1 MIKDLTKDEM
11 LWRYENLMEF
21 ITNEIDENGIKKQPE
36 DEDVNYINDLISG
49 SLVYLHKAGAIKII
63 LHDDKGVDGALFTA
77 SREECVNTSW
87 IEPDEDEITYGD
99 RPNNKEIP
107 VPVLFDEKGNE
118 KYTNISLVFNFP
130 NSNIGSL
137 CKNMIKY
144 LRESCKTD
152 VNVINSVI
160 FLKYCVKDEYYI
172 ACLRRVMSFAFIE
185 DFWTSS
191 LQIPSEVED
200 IIEMVMEVPAQDV
213 YDPFM
218 RTGTN
223 LFYANGKYYA
233 QATNKYFMYA
243 TMLWA
248 GVMGRDTE
256 HIEYADCVKSWDA
269 TDCDF
274 IMVTPEFGREVVTSD
289 GETESISDFSLE
301 KVLGSMIVKSRRALL
316 LLPTSALTSNGKSAK
331 LRHDITEANLL
342 DTVVLLP
349 ANVFNK
355 TSIAATIIYLKAG
368 RKQDDTITFV
378 DLSSFIKEKED
389 LDEEKETI
397 DIDQVK
403 EALDKNDKSII
414 NEVYVSDVKE
424 RDYEWYAP
432 NYMEN
437 VKKSPAGNREVL
449 LSELLEPLED
459 SEVGINIFS
468 RKIIREEYLVSDPFV
483 EYVQKL
489 EPARLT
495 AKVKSYLSSLNE
507 SEDEEEG
514 EEDKE
519 EDDENKYDMYKGSP
533 FVVQYG
539 EKELKTYYHEF
550 EYDLFRDVS
559 VPKSCHAYRIN
570 PDLIDV
576 NYLRFLLAQID
587 KESNGELRRNGIKRW
602 SGDKGI
608 NPVLSI
614 PLSLED
620 QRRIY
625 EDAKLNAAVE
635 KARKEGLDK
644 AIDSMKQEYM
654 MEVRMRKHDM
664 KPFLSQLDS
673 QAKLITFYLDKIE
686 GNDDVVSAIRQKL
699 TGISNAVSELR
710 LHLNRLTEEDI
721 YGTPE
726 VFNPLEIL
734 NELTGT
740 FSNYSVALEVDM
752 VALKEAQI
760 DIPEIFISKVDFS
773 TLATTII
780 ENAVSHAFT
789 GEDKDYKVLITLS
802 YNANKDVFTIDFK
815 NNGNP
820 MPQGMDKFRYGLKG
834 EKGAKSQGSGLGGYR
849 VKSITRHYNGDYDV
863 FCNRMQNTTTIR
875 VMFPKYNANE

>member
-11 LWRYENLMEF
+11 LWRYESLMDY
-21 ITNEIDENGIKKQPE
+21 ITNEIEENGVEKLPE
-36 DEDVNYINDLISG
+36 DEDVDYIKDLISG
-49 SLVYLHKAGAIKII
+49 SLVYLQKVGDINIFLHNDEDVEGAM
-63 LHDDKGVDGALFTA
+63 FTA
-77 SREECVNTSW
+77 SREECINTSW
-87 IEPDEDEITYGD
+87 IEPTEDDMTYLD
-99 RPNNKEIP
+99 RPSKREIP
-107 VPVLFDEKGNE
+107 VPVLFDEKGYE
-118 KYTNISLVFNFP
+118 KYTRISLVFDFP
-130 NSNIGSL
+130 DSNIGRL
-137 CKNMIKY
+137 CKRMLTY
-144 LRESCKTD
+144 LRNSCKKD
-152 VNVINSVI
+152 VNVINSVV
-160 FLKYCVKDEYYI
+160 FLKFCVTESYYVG
-172 ACLRRVMSFAFIE
+172 CLRRIMIGAFI
-185 DFWTSS
+185 DDHWTSS
-191 LQIPSEVED
+191 LQTPSEVDD
-200 IIEMVMEVPAQDV
+200 IIDMIKDDDTQDV

-223 LFYANGKYYA
+223 LFYANGKYHA
-233 QATNKYFMYA
+233 QATDKYFMFA

-248 GVMGRDTE
+248 GVIGLDTE
-256 HIEYADCVKSWDA
+256 HIEYADCVSNWDA

-274 IMVTPEFGREVVTSD
+274 IIVTPEFGREVVTSD
-289 GETESISDFSLE
+289 GETESVSSFSLE
-301 KVLGSMIVKSRRALL
+301 KVLGSMNVENRRALL
-316 LLPTSALTSNGKSAK
+316 LLPASALTSNGKMSK

-355 TSIAATIIYLKAG
+355 TSVAATIIYLKTG
-368 RKQDDTITFV
+368 RKQDEPITFM

-389 LDEEKETI
+389 LDEEKDTI
-397 DIDQVK
+397 DINLVK
-403 EALDKNDKSII
+403 EAIDKNDKKFI
-414 NEVYVSDVKE
+414 NEVSVSDVKDRE
-424 RDYEWYAP
+424 YEWYVP
-432 NYMEN
+432 NYMDH
-437 VKKSPAGNREVL
+437 VKQVPAGYRKIL
-449 LSELLEPLED
+449 LSELLELLED
-459 SEVGINIFS
+459 SELFS
-468 RKIIREEYLVSDPFV
+468 YSGNIIREEYLVSNPFE
-483 EYVQKL
+483 EYVQTPDPGKPYIL
-489 EPARLT
+489 KNKIRQL
-495 AKVKSYLSSLNE
+495 VGV
-507 SEDEEEG
+507 ED
-514 EEDKE
+514 DKE
-519 EDDENKYDMYKGSP
+519 DDDEYEYDVYKGSP

-550 EYDLFRDVS
+550 NSTMFRDVC

-576 NYLRFLLAQID
+576 NYLRLLLAQID

-602 SGDKGI
+602 EGGKGI
-608 NPVLSI
+608 NPVLLI
-614 PLSLED
+614 PLSLDE

-625 EDAKLNAAVE
+625 EDAKLNAALE

-721 YGTPE
+721 YGSPE
-726 VFNPLEIL
+726 VVNPLDIL

-760 DIPEIFISKVDFS
+760 DTPEIFISKVDFS

-780 ENAVSHAFT
+780 ENAVTHAFT
-789 GEDKDYKVLITLS
+789 GEGKEYKVLILLS

-834 EKGAKSQGSGLGGYR
+834 EKGAKSHGTGLGGYR

-863 FCNRMQNTTTIR
+863 FCNRLQNTTTIR
-875 VMFPKYNANE
+875 VMFPKYISHE

>member
-1 MIKDLTKDEM
+1 MMKDLTKDEM
-11 LWRYENLMEF
+11 LWRYVNLTEY
-21 ITNEIDENGIKKQPE
+21 ITNEIEENNIEVQSE
-36 DEDVNYINDLISG
+36 DKDVDYINDLICG
-49 SLVYLHKAGAIKII
+49 SLVSLLKAGAINIV
-63 LHDDKGVDGALFTA
+63 LHNDEDVDGAIFTA

-87 IEPDEDEITYGD
+87 IEPDKDDMTYDE
-99 RPNNKEIP
+99 RPSDKEIP
-107 VPVLFDEKGNE
+107 VPILFDEEGNE
-118 KYTNISLVFNFP
+118 KYTRISLVFDFP
-130 NSNIGSL
+130 NSNIGKM
-137 CKNMIKY
+137 CKRMIAY
-144 LRESCKTD
+144 LRNSCKKD
-152 VNVINSVI
+152 VNVINSIV
-160 FLKYCVKDEYYI
+160 FLKYCVTEELYTQ
-172 ACLRRVMSFAFIE
+172 CLRRAMSFAFID
-185 DFWTSS
+185 DFWTTST
-191 LQIPSEVED
+191 QFPSEVED
-200 IIEMVMEVPAQDV
+200 IFAMVMEDAAQNV

-223 LFYANGKYYA
+223 LFYANGKYHA

-248 GVMGRDTE
+248 GVLGLDTE
-256 HIEYADCVKSWDA
+256 HIEYADCVSNWDA
-269 TDCDF
+269 GDCDF
-274 IMVTPEFGREVVTSD
+274 IIVTPEFGKEVITSD
-289 GETESISDFSLE
+289 GETESVSSFSLE
-301 KVLGSMIVKSRRALL
+301 KVFGSMNIENRRALL
-316 LLPTSALTSNGKSAK
+316 LLPASALTSNGKMAK

-349 ANVFNK
+349 ANVFNR
-355 TSIAATIIYLKAG
+355 TSIAATIIYLKTG
-368 RKQDDTITFV
+368 RKHDDPITFV
-378 DLSSFIKEKED
+378 DFSSFIKDKED
-389 LDEEKETI
+389 LDEEKDTI
-397 DIDQVK
+397 DIDLVK
-403 EALDKNDKSII
+403 KTIDKNDKMFI
-414 NEVYVSDVKE
+414 NEVSLSDVKE
-424 RDYEWYAP
+424 REYEWYVP
-432 NYMEN
+432 NYMDF
-437 VKKSPAGNREVL
+437 VKQVPAGYRKVL
-449 LSELLEPLED
+449 LSELLEPLEEGEML
-459 SEVGINIFS
+459 SYSGNIV
-468 RKIIREEYLVSDPFV
+468 REEYLVSNPFEV
-483 EYVQKL
+483 YEQNPK
-489 EPARLT
+489 PG
-495 AKVKSYLSSLNE
+495 KSFFLSNQSE
-507 SEDEEEG
+507 EDEEEE
-514 EEDKE
+514 EEDE
-519 EDDENKYDMYKGSP
+519 EDNHDQYDVYKGSP

-550 EYDLFRDVS
+550 ISAFRDVS

-576 NYLRFLLAQID
+576 NYLRLRLAQID

-602 SGDKGI
+602 EGSKGI
-608 NPVLSI
+608 NPVLLI
-614 PLSLED
+614 PLSLEE

-726 VFNPLEIL
+726 VVNPLDIL

-740 FSNYSVALEVDM
+740 FSNYSVALEVDT

-760 DIPEIFISKVDFS
+760 ETPEIFISKVDFS

-780 ENAVSHAFT
+780 ENAVTHAFT
-789 GEDKDYKVLITLS
+789 GEGEEFIVLITLS
-802 YNANKDVFTIDFK
+802 YNASKDVFTIDFK

-834 EKGAKSQGSGLGGYR
+834 EKGAKSHGTGLGGYR
-849 VKSITRHYNGDYDV
+849 VKSITRHYDGDYDV
-863 FCNRMQNTTTIR
+863 FCNRIQNTTTIR
-875 VMFPKYNANE
+875 VIFPKYNAHE

>member
-1 MIKDLTKDEM
+1 MIQDLTKDEM

-21 ITNEIDENGIKKQPE
+21 ITNEIDENGIEEQPE
-36 DEDVNYINDLISG
+36 DKDVNNISELISG
-49 SLVYLHKAGAIKII
+49 SLVYLQKAGAIKIV
-63 LHDDKGVDGALFTA
+63 LHNEKGVDGAMFTA
-77 SREECVNTSW
+77 SREECVKSSW
-87 IEPDEDEITYGD
+87 IEPEEYEIAYGN

-107 VPVLFDEKGNE
+107 VPILFEEEGYEKFS
-118 KYTNISLVFNFP
+118 NISLVFDFP
-130 NSNIGSL
+130 NSTIGSL
-137 CKNMIKY
+137 CKKMVAY
-144 LRESCKTD
+144 LRNSCKKD
-152 VNVINSVI
+152 VNVINSVV
-160 FLKYCVKDEYYI
+160 FLEFCVRKDLYTG
-172 ACLRRVMSFAFIE
+172 CLRRVMYSAFIE
-185 DFWTSS
+185 DTWTHS
-191 LQIPSEVED
+191 LQIPSEVDD
-200 IIEMVMEVPAQDV
+200 IIGMVMEDAAHDV

-223 LFYANGKYYA
+223 LFYANGKYHA
-233 QATNKYFMYA
+233 QATDKYYMYA

-248 GVMGRDTE
+248 GVMGFDTE
-256 HIEYADCVKSWDA
+256 HIEYADCISNWDA
-269 TDCDF
+269 SDCDF
-274 IMVTPEFGREVVTSD
+274 IMVTPEFGREVVTPD
-289 GETESISDFSLE
+289 GEKESISAFSLE
-301 KVLGSMIVKSRRALL
+301 KVLGSMNFDNRRALL
-316 LLPTSALTSNGKSAK
+316 LLPASALTSNGKTAK

-349 ANVFNK
+349 ANIFDN
-355 TSIAATIIYLKAG
+355 TSIAATIIYLKDG
-368 RKQDDTITFV
+368 RNQDDPITFV
-378 DLSSFIKEKED
+378 DLSSFIIEKED
-389 LDEEKETI
+389 LDEEKDTL
-397 DIDQVK
+397 DIDRVK
-403 EALDKNDKSII
+403 DAIDKNDKRFI
-414 NEVYVSDVKE
+414 NEVSVVDVKE
-424 RDYEWYAP
+424 REYEWYAP
-432 NYMEN
+432 NYMN
-437 VKKSPAGNREVL
+437 HVKQVPAGYRKVL
-449 LSELLEPLED
+449 LSELLEPLEEGEMY
-459 SEVGINIFS
+459 SFS
-468 RKIIREEYLVSDPFV
+468 GNIIREEYLVSNPFE
-483 EYVQKL
+483 EYVQNPK
-489 EPARLT
+489 PG
-495 AKVKSYLSSLNE
+495 KSLFSQNQP
-507 SEDEEEG
+507 EDEEEG
-514 EEDKE
+514 EEEDNE
-519 EDDENKYDMYKGSP
+519 EDKYDIYKGSP
-533 FVVQYG
+533 FVIQFG

-550 EYDLFRDVS
+550 ELGLFRDVS
-559 VPKSCHAYRIN
+559 VPKSCYAYRIN

-576 NYLRFLLAQID
+576 NYLRLRLAQID

-602 SGDKGI
+602 EGGKGI
-608 NPVLSI
+608 NPVLLI
-614 PLSLED
+614 PLSLEE

-625 EDAKLNAAVE
+625 DDAKLNAAVE

-686 GNDDVVSAIRQKL
+686 GNDDMVSAIRQKL

-726 VFNPLEIL
+726 VVNPLDVL

-740 FSNYSVALEVDM
+740 FSNYSVALEVDT

-760 DIPEIFISKVDFS
+760 ETPEIFISKVDFS
-773 TLATTII
+773 TLETTII

-834 EKGAKSQGSGLGGYR
+834 EKGAKSHGTGLGGYR
-849 VKSITRHYNGDYDV
+849 VKSITRHYNGEYDV

>member
-1 MIKDLTKDEM
+1 MIQDLTKEEM
-11 LWRYENLMEF
+11 LWRYDNLIEF
-21 ITNEIDENGIKKQPE
+21 ISNEIEENDIEVQPE
-36 DEDVNYINDLISG
+36 DKDVDHIDDLIRG
-49 SLVYLHKAGAIKII
+49 SLVYLQKAGAINIV
-63 LHDDKGVDGALFTA
+63 LHNDEDIDGALFTA

-87 IEPDEDEITYGD
+87 IEPEEDAVTYHD

-107 VPVLFDEKGNE
+107 VPILFDEKGYE
-118 KYTNISLVFNFP
+118 KYTKISLVFDFP
-130 NSNIGSL
+130 NSNIGRL
-137 CKNMIKY
+137 CKRMIAY
-144 LRESCKTD
+144 LRNSCKKD
-152 VNVINSVI
+152 VNVINSVV
-160 FLKYCVKDEYYI
+160 FLKYCVTGEFYT
-172 ACLRRVMSFAFIE
+172 ACLRRIMTFAFFD

-200 IIEMVMEVPAQDV
+200 IIGWVMEDAAQDI

-248 GVMGRDTE
+248 GVIGFDTE
-256 HIEYADCVKSWDA
+256 HIEYADCISNWDA

-289 GETESISDFSLE
+289 GETESISSFSLE
-301 KVLGSMIVKSRRALL
+301 KVLGSMNVDNRRALL
-316 LLPTSALTSNGKSAK
+316 LLPASALTANGKMAK

-342 DTVVLLP
+342 ETVVLLP

-355 TSIAATIIYLKAG
+355 TSIVATIIYLKTG
-368 RKQDDTITFV
+368 RKQGDPITFV
-378 DLSSFIKEKED
+378 DLSSFIQEKED
-389 LDEEKETI
+389 LDEEKDTI
-397 DIDQVK
+397 DINRLK
-403 EALDKNDKSII
+403 ETIGKDDKMYLN
-414 NEVYVSDVKE
+414 NVSMSDIKE
-424 RDYEWYAP
+424 REYEWYAP
-432 NYMEN
+432 NYMDH
-437 VKKSPAGNREVL
+437 VKQVPAGYRKVL
-449 LSELLEPLED
+449 LSELLETLEEGEGSPLTE
-459 SEVGINIFS
+459 SIV
-468 RKIIREEYLVSDPFV
+468 REEYLVSNPFE
-483 EYVQKL
+483 EYVQNPKPLKNSFIDSL
-489 EPARLT
+489 EP
-495 AKVKSYLSSLNE
+495 NQP
-507 SEDEEEG
+507 EG
-514 EEDKE
+514 EDDE
-519 EDDENKYDMYKGSP
+519 EDDDVDNYYSYKGTP
-533 FVVQYG
+533 FVIKYG

-550 EYDLFRDVS
+550 AFGLFRDVC
-559 VPKSCHAYRIN
+559 VPKSCCAYRIN

-576 NYLRFLLAQID
+576 NYLRLLLAQID
-587 KESNGELRRNGIKRW
+587 KESNGELRRDGIKRW
-602 SGDKGI
+602 SGGKGI
-608 NPVLSI
+608 NPILFI
-614 PLSLED
+614 PLSLDE

-625 EDAKLNAAVE
+625 EDAKLNEAVE

-644 AIDSMKQEYM
+644 AIESMKQEYM

-673 QAKLITFYLDKIE
+673 QAKLITFYLDKIK

-726 VFNPLEIL
+726 VVNPLDIL

-740 FSNYSVALEVDM
+740 FSNYSVALEVDT
-752 VALKEAQI
+752 VALKEAKI
-760 DIPEIFISKVDFS
+760 DTPEIFISKVDFS

-780 ENAVSHAFT
+780 ENAVTHAFT
-789 GEDKDYKVLITLS
+789 GEGEEYKVLITLS
-802 YNANKDVFTIDFK
+802 YNANKDVFIIDFK

-834 EKGAKSQGSGLGGYR
+834 EKGAKSHGTGLGGYR

-863 FCNRMQNTTTIR
+863 FCNRIQNTTTIR
-875 VMFPKYNANE
+875 VMFPKYNSHE

>member
-1 MIKDLTKDEM
+1 MKDLTKDEM
-11 LWRYENLMEF
+11 LWRYVNLTEY
-21 ITNEIDENGIKKQPE
+21 ITNEIEENNIEVQSE
-36 DEDVNYINDLISG
+36 DKDVDYINDLICG
-49 SLVYLHKAGAIKII
+49 SLVYLLKAGAINIV
-63 LHDDKGVDGALFTA
+63 LHNDEDVDGAIFTA

-87 IEPDEDEITYGD
+87 IEPDEDEYKYGD
-99 RPNNKEIP
+99 RPSKREIP
-107 VPVLFDEKGNE
+107 VPVLFKEKGNE
-118 KYTNISLVFNFP
+118 KYSKISLAFDFP
-130 NSNIGSL
+130 TSNIGRM
-137 CKNMIKY
+137 CKRMIEY
-144 LRESCKTD
+144 LRNSCKKD
-152 VNVINSVI
+152 VNVINSVV
-160 FLKYCVKDEYYI
+160 FLKYCVTEDLYI
-172 ACLRRVMSFAFIE
+172 QCLRRVMTFAFID

-191 LQIPSEVED
+191 LQTPSEVDD
-200 IIEMVMEVPAQDV
+200 ILGMVMEDAAQNV

-218 RTGTN
+218 RTGIN
-223 LFYANGKYYA
+223 LFYANGKYHA
-233 QATNKYFMYA
+233 QATNKFYMYA

-248 GVMGRDTE
+248 GVSGLDTE
-256 HIEYADCVKSWDA
+256 HIEYADCVKNWDA

-274 IMVTPEFGREVVTSD
+274 IMVTPEFGKEVVTSD
-289 GETESISDFSLE
+289 GETESISSFSLE
-301 KVLGSMIVKSRRALL
+301 KVLGSMNIENRRALL
-316 LLPTSALTSNGKSAK
+316 LLPASALSSNGKTAK

-342 DTVVLLP
+342 DTVVMLP

-355 TSIAATIIYLKAG
+355 TSIAATIIYLKTG
-368 RKQDDTITFV
+368 RKQGDPITFV
-378 DLSSFIKEKED
+378 DFSSFIEEKED
-389 LDEEKETI
+389 LDEEKDTI
-397 DIDQVK
+397 DIERVK
-403 EALDKNDKSII
+403 EAIDKNDKNFI
-414 NEVYVSDVKE
+414 NEVSVSDVRE
-424 RDYEWYAP
+424 RDYEWYVP
-432 NYMEN
+432 NYMDY
-437 VKKSPAGNREVL
+437 VKQVPAGYRKIL
-449 LSELLEPLED
+449 LSKLLEPLEETD
-459 SEVGINIFS
+459 GSALIGCVV
-468 RKIIREEYLVSDPFV
+468 REDYLVSNPFE
-483 EYVQKL
+483 EYVQNPK
-489 EPARLT
+489 PF
-495 AKVKSYLSSLNE
+495 KSSFISNLC
-507 SEDEEEG
+507 
-514 EEDKE
+514 EDKKDDDDDDG
-519 EDDENKYDMYKGSP
+519 EDDDSDKYYSYKGTP

-550 EYDLFRDVS
+550 ELGLFREVN

-570 PDLIDV
+570 TDLIDI
-576 NYLRFLLAQID
+576 NYLRLRLAQID

-602 SGDKGI
+602 EGGKGI
-608 NPVLSI
+608 NPALLI
-614 PLSLED
+614 PLSLEE
-620 QRRIY
+620 QRHIY
-625 EDAKLNAAVE
+625 EDAKLNEAVE

-726 VFNPLEIL
+726 VVNPLDIL

-740 FSNYSVALEVDM
+740 FSNYSVALEIDT

-760 DIPEIFISKVDFS
+760 DSPEIFISKVDFS

-834 EKGAKSQGSGLGGYR
+834 EKGAKSHGTGLGGYR

>member
-11 LWRYENLMEF
+11 LWRYENLMVY
-21 ITNEIDENGIKKQPE
+21 ITNEISENGIKAQPE
-36 DEDVNYINDLISG
+36 DKDVDYIDDLICG
-49 SLVYLHKAGAIKII
+49 SLVYLQKAGAINIV
-63 LHDDKGVDGALFTA
+63 LHNDDVVDGAIFTA
-77 SREECVNTSW
+77 SREECINSSW
-87 IEPDEDEITYGD
+87 IEPDEDEPTFD
-99 RPNNKEIP
+99 CRPNNKVIP

-130 NSNIGSL
+130 DINIGRL
-137 CKNMIKY
+137 CKRMISY
-144 LRESCKTD
+144 LRNSCKKD
-152 VNVINSVI
+152 VNVINSVV
-160 FLKYCVKDEYYI
+160 FLKYCVKEELYI
-172 ACLRRVMSFAFIE
+172 SCLRRVMSFAFI
-185 DFWTSS
+185 DDVWTSS

-200 IIEMVMEVPAQDV
+200 IIQMVMEEPAQDV

-223 LFYANGKYYA
+223 LFYANGEYHA
-233 QATNKYFMYA
+233 QATNKYFMYT

-248 GVMGRDTE
+248 GVMGMDSE
-256 HIEYADCVKSWDA
+256 HIEYSDCVNNWDA

-274 IMVTPEFGREVVTSD
+274 IMVTPEFGKEVVTSD
-289 GETESISDFSLE
+289 GETESISSFSLE
-301 KVLGSMIVKSRRALL
+301 KVFGSMSVENRRALL
-316 LLPTSALTSNGKSAK
+316 LLPASALTSNGKMAK

-342 DTVVLLP
+342 ETIVLLP

-355 TSIAATIIYLKAG
+355 TSIAATIIYLKSG
-368 RKQDDTITFV
+368 RKQEDPITFV
-378 DLSSFIKEKED
+378 NLSSFIKEKED
-389 LDEEKETI
+389 LDEDKDTI
-397 DIDQVK
+397 DINQIK
-403 EALDKNDKSII
+403 EAIDKNDKMYI
-414 NEVYVSDVKE
+414 NEASVSDVRE
-424 RDYEWYAP
+424 REYEWYVP
-432 NYMEN
+432 NYIDY
-437 VKKSPAGNREVL
+437 VKQVPAGYRKVL

-459 SEVGINIFS
+459 SEMFSYSGNIV
-468 RKIIREEYLVSDPFV
+468 REEYLISNPFE
-483 EYVQKL
+483 EYELNPK
-489 EPARLT
+489 PG
-495 AKVKSYLSSLNE
+495 KSFLFQ
-507 SEDEEEG
+507 SEDDDDDEK
-514 EEDKE
+514 DD
-519 EDDENKYDMYKGSP
+519 EDDEDVREQYDVYKGSP

-550 EYDLFRDVS
+550 IGAFRDVS

-576 NYLRFLLAQID
+576 NYLRLILAQID

-602 SGDKGI
+602 EGGKGI
-608 NPVLSI
+608 NPVLHI
-614 PLSLED
+614 PLSLEE
-620 QRRIY
+620 QKRIY

-686 GNDDVVSAIRQKL
+686 GNDDVVTAIRQKL

-721 YGTPE
+721 FGSPE
-726 VFNPLEIL
+726 VVNPLDIL

-740 FSNYSVALEVDM
+740 FSNYSVALDVDT

-760 DIPEIFISKVDFS
+760 DTPEIFISKVDFS

-780 ENAVSHAFT
+780 ENAVCHAFT
-789 GEDKDYKVLITLS
+789 GEDKNYKVLITLS
-802 YNANKDVFTIDFK
+802 YNASKDVFTIDFK

-834 EKGAKSQGSGLGGYR
+834 EKGAKSHGSGLGGYR

-863 FCNRMQNTTTIR
+863 FCNRIQNTTTIR
-875 VMFPKYNANE
+875 VMFPKYNSHE

>member
-1 MIKDLTKDEM
+1 MMKDLTKDEM
-11 LWRYENLMEF
+11 LWRYVNLTEY
-21 ITNEIDENGIKKQPE
+21 ITNEIEENNIEVQSE
-36 DEDVNYINDLISG
+36 DKDVDYINDLICG
-49 SLVYLHKAGAIKII
+49 SLVYLLKAGAINIV
-63 LHDDKGVDGALFTA
+63 LHNDEDVDGAIFTA

-87 IEPDEDEITYGD
+87 IEPDKDDMTYDE
-99 RPNNKEIP
+99 RPSDKEIP
-107 VPVLFDEKGNE
+107 VPILFDEEGNE
-118 KYTNISLVFNFP
+118 KYTRISLVFDFP
-130 NSNIGSL
+130 NSNIGKM
-137 CKNMIKY
+137 CKRMIAY
-144 LRESCKTD
+144 LRNSCKKD
-152 VNVINSVI
+152 VNVINSIV
-160 FLKYCVKDEYYI
+160 FLKYCVTEELYTQ
-172 ACLRRVMSFAFIE
+172 CLRRAMSFAFID
-185 DFWTSS
+185 DFWTTST
-191 LQIPSEVED
+191 QFPSEVED
-200 IIEMVMEVPAQDV
+200 IFAMVMEDAAQNV

-223 LFYANGKYYA
+223 LFYANGKYHA

-248 GVMGRDTE
+248 GVLGLDTE
-256 HIEYADCVKSWDA
+256 HIEYADCVSNWDA
-269 TDCDF
+269 GDCDF
-274 IMVTPEFGREVVTSD
+274 IIVTPEFGKEVITSD
-289 GETESISDFSLE
+289 GETESVSSFSLE
-301 KVLGSMIVKSRRALL
+301 KVFGSMNIENRRALL
-316 LLPTSALTSNGKSAK
+316 LLPASALTSNGKMAK

-349 ANVFNK
+349 ANVFNR
-355 TSIAATIIYLKAG
+355 TSIAATIIYLKTG
-368 RKQDDTITFV
+368 RKHDDPITFV
-378 DLSSFIKEKED
+378 DFSSFIKDKED
-389 LDEEKETI
+389 LDEEKDTI
-397 DIDQVK
+397 DIDLVK
-403 EALDKNDKSII
+403 KTIDKNDKMFI
-414 NEVYVSDVKE
+414 NEVSLSDVKE
-424 RDYEWYAP
+424 REYEWYVP
-432 NYMEN
+432 NYMDF
-437 VKKSPAGNREVL
+437 VKQVPAGYRKVL
-449 LSELLEPLED
+449 LSELLEPLEEGEML
-459 SEVGINIFS
+459 SYSGNIV
-468 RKIIREEYLVSDPFV
+468 REEYLVSNPFEV
-483 EYVQKL
+483 YEQNPK
-489 EPARLT
+489 PG
-495 AKVKSYLSSLNE
+495 KSFFLSNQSE
-507 SEDEEEG
+507 EDEDEE
-514 EEDKE
+514 DNH
-519 EDDENKYDMYKGSP
+519 DQYDVYKGSP

-550 EYDLFRDVS
+550 ISAFRDVS

-576 NYLRFLLAQID
+576 NYLRLRLAQID

-602 SGDKGI
+602 EGCKGI
-608 NPVLSI
+608 NPVLLI
-614 PLSLED
+614 PLSLEE

-726 VFNPLEIL
+726 VVNPLDIL

-740 FSNYSVALEVDM
+740 FSNYSVALEVDT

-760 DIPEIFISKVDFS
+760 ETPEIFISKVDFS

-780 ENAVSHAFT
+780 ENAVTHAFT
-789 GEDKDYKVLITLS
+789 GEGEEFIVLITLS
-802 YNANKDVFTIDFK
+802 YNASKDVFTIDFK

-834 EKGAKSQGSGLGGYR
+834 EKGAKSHGTGLGGYR
-849 VKSITRHYNGDYDV
+849 VKSITRHYDGDYDV
-863 FCNRMQNTTTIR
+863 FCNRIQNTTTIR
-875 VMFPKYNANE
+875 VIFPKYNAHE